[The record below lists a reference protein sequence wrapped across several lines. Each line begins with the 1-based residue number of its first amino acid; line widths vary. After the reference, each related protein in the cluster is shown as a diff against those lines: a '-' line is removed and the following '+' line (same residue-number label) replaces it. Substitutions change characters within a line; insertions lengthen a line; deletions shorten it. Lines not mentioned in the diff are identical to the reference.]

1 MSDHTTPASLWKGR
15 AIALDGGTST
25 TRARLLEDGRI
36 VASARRSVGVRDTV
50 LSGGVSPLAEAVR
63 ACLDDLEAQAPGSRG
78 LPIVAAGMLSAE
90 VGLVAVPHAGAPAGL
105 SELAAAA
112 TARVV
117 PGVAEDPILFVPG
130 VKTPPGSGQD
140 GWADADVMRGE
151 ECETLGAL
159 LTLGLKG
166 PVAFLWPGSHTK
178 LVAVNG
184 HGQITGSQTT
194 LAGELT
200 ATLASQTLIAKSLPP
215 ALPDHPDPEAI
226 ATGIRLAAAYGLGR
240 AAFLVRIA
248 DLTGSLDADRRAA
261 FWIGAV
267 IGDDADHLARHPILA
282 GDVAVWVGGR
292 EPQRSLY
299 AQRLAALR
307 SGRVETLDDDL
318 ATRASAVGAVA
329 VAAEAGWLSRR

>member
-1 MSDHTTPASLWKGR
+1 
-15 AIALDGGTST
+15 
-25 TRARLLEDGRI
+25 
-36 VASARRSVGVRDTV
+36 
-50 LSGGVSPLAEAVR
+50 
-63 ACLDDLEAQAPGSRG
+63 
-78 LPIVAAGMLSAE
+78 
-90 VGLVAVPHAGAPAGL
+90 L

-318 ATRASAVGAVA
+318 ATRASAVGAIA